1 MLMKKTPLQKIQC
14 QLDLVIKNNI
24 SLKIIYINIHLFP
37 IGMVLI
43 HCKAIFRI

>member
-24 SLKIIYINIHLFP
+24 SLKIIYV
-37 IGMVLI
+37 GI
-43 HCKAIFRI
+43 HCISDCNGLDSL